1 MKITRRTFIKRLLT
15 SAAAAIGLSTFG
27 YSYARYI
34 EPHMLTVQKHDIT
47 HTKIPR
53 HFHNFK
59 VLQFSDTHVG
69 FHYDLNDLEKLVDR
83 INQEE
88 PELIL
93 FTGDL
98 VDEPHTYSFPPRLVE
113 ILNKLEAPMGK
124 YWIYGNHDHGGYGT
138 DKIREVMDQSGF
150 QLLQNKHVSIQNGD
164 SSFTLAGVDDV
175 MLGKPDI
182 NQTLSQAPDELFT
195 LLMVHEP
202 DVALEYQHYPID
214 VQLSGHSHGGQVQLP
229 FFGYLVTPPFA
240 EHFVEGH
247 YPLEEGLQ
255 LYVSRGI
262 GTTRLPYRFLCRPE
276 ISVFHLKT
284 EEAP

>member
-47 HTKIPR
+47 HSKIPR
-53 HFHNFK
+53 HFHNFR
-59 VLQFSDTHVG
+59 VLQFSDTHIG

-83 INQEE
+83 INVEE

-113 ILNKLEAPMGK
+113 ILKKIKAPMGK

-138 DKIREVMDQSGF
+138 EKIREVMERGGF
-150 QLLQNKHVSIQNGD
+150 QLLQNEHVSIQNGG

-182 NQTLSQAPDELFT
+182 DQTLSKAPGDSFT

-202 DVALEYQHYPID
+202 DVALQYQHYPID

-229 FFGYLVTPPFA
+229 FFGYLVTPPVA

-284 EEAP
+284 EESP